1 MASKSKKRKSIYK
14 KRRNLSFNFHKK
26 VKKWTTKVIMIDI
39 FLSIFFFCCV
49 IHWIIEVFHSFKK
62 WSSLLLSW
70 LLFLLVIE
78 ILLFAESI
86 KVLYKNLIIYMESKK
101 KNKLFNKDSNLKIIH
116 QKSKFST
123 NNSTIKYNNLS
134 IRQYI
139 IKYIF
144 WNI

>member
-1 MASKSKKRKSIYK
+1 MASKSKKRKNVWK
-14 KRRNLSFNFHKK
+14 RRRNLSLNFHKK

-70 LLFLLVIE
+70 LIFLLVIE

-86 KVLYKNLIIYMESKK
+86 KVLYKNLIIYVKNKK
-101 KNKLFNKDSNLKIIH
+101 KNKLLNKDF
-116 QKSKFST
+116 KSK
-123 NNSTIKYNNLS
+123 NNSSK
-134 IRQYI
+134 
-139 IKYIF
+139 K
-144 WNI
+144 

>member
-1 MASKSKKRKSIYK
+1 MTSKIKKRKSIN
-14 KRRNLSFNFHKK
+14 KRRQDLSLNFHKK

-86 KVLYKNLIIYMESKK
+86 RVLHKNLIIYVKNKNKDKLSNKNYKSKK
-101 KNKLFNKDSNLKIIH
+101 NS
-116 QKSKFST
+116 SK
-123 NNSTIKYNNLS
+123 K
-134 IRQYI
+134 
-139 IKYIF
+139 
-144 WNI
+144 